1 MRVAIFSL
9 SALLLL
15 ASGAMGMA
23 ATSCE
28 SCHSALDQKKSEPVS
43 LWKRDIHREA
53 GLGCHDCHGGDP
65 QSLESAMAPSS
76 GFVGVPNK
84 RESVDLCGGCHSDTG
99 RIPDPTVA
107 TDQTAQYLSGSH
119 GTSNKENTPTC
130 VTCHQSHGI
139 YRTTDP
145 SSPVFPT
152 RVVTLCIQCHGKA
165 SADDETGPW
174 RYLEDVHGRARVHGR
189 NTSAPA
195 CHDCHG
201 AHRAAALTIT
211 GIQMICGNCHT
222 REYEYFQAGP
232 HGESLHL
239 TGEPS
244 CTRCHGYHGIEA
256 TGIDE
261 IIGRITDNCQGCHQ
275 VASSAWELG
284 REIDENL
291 GGAMSFLDSLRN
303 MSEEF
308 RLAGVETGGMD
319 KLNQEAHGW
328 LLRVESAIHSV
339 DTEWEELTGM
349 AKVKMMASW
358 DLARD
363 YNLEKG
369 IRKIILLL
377 IALLAVSIFA
387 LLAFKLK
394 LAERD
399 QRRRQLL
406 GSPEARQREQEHHR
420 K

>member
-1 MRVAIFSL
+1 M
-9 SALLLL
+9 
-15 ASGAMGMA
+15 SGR
-23 ATSCE
+23 
-28 SCHSALDQKKSEPVS
+28 DQ
-43 LWKRDIHREA
+43 
-53 GLGCHDCHGGDP
+53 
-65 QSLESAMAPSS
+65 SS
-76 GFVGVPNK
+76 NVPF
-84 RESVDLCGGCHSDTG
+84 T
-99 RIPDPTVA
+99 
-107 TDQTAQYLSGSH
+107 
-119 GTSNKENTPTC
+119 
-130 VTCHQSHGI
+130 
-139 YRTTDP
+139 
-145 SSPVFPT
+145 
-152 RVVTLCIQCHGKA
+152 
-165 SADDETGPW
+165 
-174 RYLEDVHGRARVHGR
+174 
-189 NTSAPA
+189 
-195 CHDCHG
+195 
-201 AHRAAALTIT
+201 
-211 GIQMICGNCHT
+211 
-222 REYEYFQAGP
+222 
-232 HGESLHL
+232 

-261 IIGRITDNCQGCHQ
+261 IIGWIADNCQECHQ

-291 GGAMSFLDSLRN
+291 GVAMSFLDSLRN
-303 MSEEF
+303 MSEDF

-358 DLARD
+358 DLGRD

-406 GSPEARQREQEHHR
+406 GSPEARQREQEHHKNKLLVCLR
-420 K
+420 ENEHKIDGPTIYQVCRNHGVNRSAVCQIMKDTQETCVRIAHYSEPVIGLPYRRMYYRLHIRSTAMLHVDGVLFIQSEQDGGIIHECSGDGDSLLLATR